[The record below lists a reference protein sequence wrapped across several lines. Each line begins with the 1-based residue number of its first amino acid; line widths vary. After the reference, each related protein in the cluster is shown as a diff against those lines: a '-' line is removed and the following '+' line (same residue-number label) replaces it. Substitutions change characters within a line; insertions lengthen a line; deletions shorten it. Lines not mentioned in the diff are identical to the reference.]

1 MTKELTNG
9 KNWNGDTVEKEPFMG
24 TIKVSRCQGRAD
36 LFDSDVEHMHFI
48 EVEISHADRTRHLSQ
63 NWIHGGNQIVS
74 VWMSE
79 IQWAHF
85 LSSMNQG
92 EGSPCTLKHI
102 EGKRIQGPKPAS
114 APESVKFE
122 QEITETVKDSLNA
135 LKACIA
141 KLTEATIPKSKSP
154 GKTELNEMLS
164 LLNTAQ
170 REFTANLPFV
180 EQQFKEHTEKM
191 MATAKLEFEG
201 YMTTRLRDMG
211 LEAAALTAAQSGA
224 PKPVFMQQLPEGKK
238 ND

>member
-1 MTKELTNG
+1 MTKQIEDG

-24 TIKVSRCQGRAD
+24 TIRVSRCQGRAD

-102 EGKRIQGPKPAS
+102 EGKRIQGPGRAP
-114 APESVKFE
+114 APESAKFE
-122 QEITETVKDSLNA
+122 QEITETVKDSLTA
-135 LKACIA
+135 LQAAIA
-141 KLTEATIPKSKSP
+141 RLTEATVPKAKAP
-154 GKTELNEMLS
+154 GKAELNDMLD
-164 LLNTAQ
+164 LLNTAFRQ
-170 REFTANLPFV
+170 FSANVPFV
-180 EQQFKEHTEKM
+180 EKQFREHVEKQ

-201 YMTTRLRDMG
+201 YMTARLRDMG
-211 LEAAALTAAQSGA
+211 LEAAALTAAQEGA
-224 PKPVFMQQLPEGKK
+224 PKPGFMLQLPEGKK
-238 ND
+238 

>member
-1 MTKELTNG
+1 MSEPKRLGTTN
-9 KNWNGDTVEKEPFMG
+9 WQGDTVEKEPFMG

-102 EGKRIQGPKPAS
+102 EGKRIQGPKPAA
-114 APESVKFE
+114 APESKKFE
-122 QEITETVKDSLNA
+122 TEITETVNDSLNA
-135 LKACIA
+135 LKAAISR
-141 KLTEATIPKSKSP
+141 LTEATVPKAKTP
-154 GKTELNEMLS
+154 GKTELNEMLD
-164 LLNTAQ
+164 LLNTAL
-170 REFTANLPFV
+170 REFQCNVPFV
-180 EQQFKEHTEKM
+180 EKQFREHVEKQ

-201 YMTTRLRDMG
+201 YMTARLRDMG
-211 LEAAALTAAQSGA
+211 LEAAALTAATEGA
-224 PKPVFMQQLPEGKK
+224 PKPSFMHQLKER
-238 ND
+238 NE